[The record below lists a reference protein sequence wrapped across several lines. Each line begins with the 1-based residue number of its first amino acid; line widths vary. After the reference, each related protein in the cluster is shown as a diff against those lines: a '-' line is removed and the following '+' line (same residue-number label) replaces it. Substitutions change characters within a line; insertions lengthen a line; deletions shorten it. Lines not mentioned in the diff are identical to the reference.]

1 MGEGEVEKTLHQL
14 SPFFSSIFLLFPR
27 NAWYS
32 GYFYFPDSSQIS
44 AMVGDHSR
52 QIENSNLYRQGRW
65 RWISHIT
72 NPLNCW
78 APVPLSRKFQFLAH
92 FPFPAKFIA
101 RIRGRIVAIGRYIW
115 DGRQKLKA
123 PIVWDFPDIWKLGF
137 RETFTANGQH
147 QISHDRKHA
156 SIISQQQSLYTEL
169 MWSF

>member
-1 MGEGEVEKTLHQL
+1 MDGDKSGESGAFL
-14 SPFFSSIFLLFPR
+14 FSRRVPDFCDGRRSFPT
-27 NAWYS
+27 N
-32 GYFYFPDSSQIS
+32 
-44 AMVGDHSR
+44 
-52 QIENSNLYRQGRW
+52 ENSNLYRRGRR
-65 RWISHIT
+65 RWISLIT
-72 NPLNCW
+72 NPPNCW
-78 APVPLSRKFQFLAH
+78 VPVSLSRKFQFLAH

-137 RETFTANGQH
+137 RVTFTATGQH
-147 QISHDRKHA
+147 QISHNRKHA

>member
-1 MGEGEVEKTLHQL
+1 MEKTLHQL
-14 SPFFSSIFLLFPR
+14 SPFFASIFLLFPR

-52 QIENSNLYRQGRW
+52 QIENSNLYRRGRR

-92 FPFPAKFIA
+92 FPFPAKFI
-101 RIRGRIVAIGRYIW
+101 GRIPRGGGTRDFKWRGWSKDFWGFEIFDSGIFLGTKIWFYSLCSDPGWSCLELYITLL
-115 DGRQKLKA
+115 LKQNRSWVSLA
-123 PIVWDFPDIWKLGF
+123 PAP
-137 RETFTANGQH
+137 AC
-147 QISHDRKHA
+147 
-156 SIISQQQSLYTEL
+156 
-169 MWSF
+169 